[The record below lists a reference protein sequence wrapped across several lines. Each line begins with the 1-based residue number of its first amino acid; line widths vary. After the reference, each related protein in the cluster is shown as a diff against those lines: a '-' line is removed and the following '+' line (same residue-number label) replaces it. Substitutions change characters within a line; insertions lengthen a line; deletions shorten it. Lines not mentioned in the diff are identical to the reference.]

1 MPNFIIL
8 LHLQPS
14 IYAFLLF
21 GRILYIWWWKP
32 AIAWVDFAAVS
43 KLVIM
48 TCRQKLVPNWDK
60 LQRLDIRRIHSNNQC
75 SASFGDCS
83 WRKNLQKCDE
93 KCFLIKIYGE
103 LLLLRNFIVCQCLA
117 IQIYLI
123 DAKSSCPT
131 KLSNL

>member
-93 KCFLIKIYGE
+93 KCFLIKNYGGAAVVVK
-103 LLLLRNFIVCQCLA
+103 LYCLPVSCDPNISNWCQKFLPHKT
-117 IQIYLI
+117 Q
-123 DAKSSCPT
+123 
-131 KLSNL
+131 